1 MTKQYD
7 LTLDAERRL
16 LRAAHIAP
24 AAKAQSLQ
32 SYFESQGVTF
42 LPGCDAVLN
51 SQKHRL
57 TVINQVQDIEIV
69 DLVFKS
75 LLHCQIKKAEQD
87 GAREP
92 STARLFRGETN
103 YD

>member
-51 SQKHRL
+51 SQKARVL
-57 TVINQVQDIEIV
+57 SEAS
-69 DLVFKS
+69 F
-75 LLHCQIKKAEQD
+75 EQAQ
-87 GAREP
+87 GKGV
-92 STARLFRGETN
+92 LQ
-103 YD
+103 